1 MSVWV
6 PSSLL
11 SCSTSKIQRFL
22 CLTGFGVKRART
34 LLLLSGGQRLFLKE
48 WGGEWGWRGGRL
60 QPKGLLNFLK
70 FGNNFKLA
78 EMVQE

>member
-1 MSVWV
+1 MYFPV
-6 PSSLL
+6 PH
-11 SCSTSKIQRFL
+11 QRFKGS
-22 CLTGFGVKRART
+22 CASTGFGVKRART

-48 WGGEWGWRGGRL
+48 WGVEWGWRGGRL

-78 EMVQE
+78 EMLQE